1 MIEVQLL
8 NDVGYIWRKEDAEKL
23 RVEHRIVGNLVGFTP
38 KTFNESLPM
47 MLLPEEMK
55 VLVDLRII
63 KLYSMNKDILSKG
76 DVLLR

>member
-23 RVEHRIVGNLVGFTP
+23 RIEHRIVGNLVGFTP